1 MNNYLFYIL
10 LGIAPSIIWLL
21 FYLKKD
27 KKPEPKS
34 KILQVFGGGVA
45 AALLAA
51 VAETIILKKLLGLE
65 ALGRATKIILIFLI
79 IAFIEEILKYLVVR
93 LLVFKD
99 SELDE
104 PIDIV
109 IYMIIAAL
117 GFAALENVFLFFS
130 EQLQIFETILIASLR
145 FIGATFLH
153 ALSSGILGFFIALWF
168 SKNKKNVIL
177 LFIGIS
183 FSVIL
188 HALYNFFIIKTDS
201 FWRFALP
208 GMLLIFLAGFL
219 GFCFKKL
226 KSMKS
231 VCQTEMESRR

>member
-1 MNNYLFYIL
+1 MNNYLFYIV

-34 KILQVFGGGVA
+34 KILQVFGGGAVA
-45 AALLAA
+45 AILAA
-51 VAETIILKKLLGLE
+51 IIETIVLKKILGLE
-65 ALGRATKIILIFLI
+65 TLNGTTKIIFVFLI
-79 IAFIEEILKYLVVR
+79 IALIEEILKYLIVK
-93 LLVFKD
+93 LLVFKN

-130 EQLQIFETILIASLR
+130 EELQIFETVLVAALR

-153 ALSSGILGFFIALWF
+153 TLSSGILGFFVALWF

-177 LFIGIS
+177 LFTGV
-183 FSVIL
+183 FLSVVL
-188 HALYNFFIIKTDS
+188 HALYNFFIIKTDNI
-201 FWRFALP
+201 WRFALP
-208 GMLLIFLAGFL
+208 GILLLCLAGFL
-219 GFCFKKL
+219 SFCFKKL
-226 KSMKS
+226 KNMKS
-231 VCQTEMESRR
+231 VCQTTSS

>member
-1 MNNYLFYIL
+1 MSNYLLYIV

-34 KILQVFGGGVA
+34 KILQVFVGGIA
-45 AALLAA
+45 AAILAA
-51 VAETIILKKLLGLE
+51 ITETIILKKLLGLE
-65 ALGRATKIILIFLI
+65 ILNRAVKIVLIFLV
-79 IAFIEEILKYLVVR
+79 IAFIEEILKYLAVR

-130 EQLQIFETILIASLR
+130 EQLQIFETVLVAALR
-145 FIGATFLH
+145 FVGATFLH

-177 LFIGIS
+177 LFAGIS
-183 FSVIL
+183 FSVVL
-188 HALYNFFIIKTDS
+188 HALYNFFIIKTSS

-208 GMLLIFLAGFL
+208 GILLILSAAFL

-226 KSMKS
+226 KNMKS
-231 VCQTEMESRR
+231 ICQT

>member
-1 MNNYLFYIL
+1 MNNYLFYII

-27 KKPEPKS
+27 KKPEPKG
-34 KILQVFGGGVA
+34 KILQVFGGGVV

-51 VAETIILKKLLGLE
+51 TTETIILKKLVGLE
-65 ALGRATKIILIFLI
+65 VLSRVTKIIFIFLI
-79 IAFIEEILKYLVVR
+79 IAFIEEILKYLIVR
-93 LLVFKD
+93 FLVFKN

-130 EQLQIFETILIASLR
+130 EELQIFETVLVAALR
-145 FIGATFLH
+145 FVGATLLH
-153 ALSSGILGFFIALWF
+153 ALSSGIFGFFIALSF
-168 SKNKKNVIL
+168 LNPKKRPMLLFAGIL
-177 LFIGIS
+177 L
-183 FSVIL
+183 SVIL

-208 GMLLIFLAGFL
+208 GALLICLISFL

-226 KSMKS
+226 KNMKS
-231 VCQTEMESRR
+231 VCKTVSS

>member
-1 MNNYLFYIL
+1 MNHYLFYIV

-34 KILQVFGGGVA
+34 KILQVFGGGIA
-45 AALLAA
+45 AAILAA
-51 VAETIILKKLLGLE
+51 ITETIILKKLLGLE
-65 ALGRATKIILIFLI
+65 TLDRTAKIIFIFLI
-79 IAFIEEILKYLVVR
+79 IAFIEEILKYLIVR

-130 EQLQIFETILIASLR
+130 ERLQIFETVLVAALR
-145 FIGATFLH
+145 FVGATFLH
-153 ALSSGILGFFIALWF
+153 ALSSGILGFLLPFGF
-168 SKNKKNVIL
+168 QKTKKMLFFYL
-177 LFIGIS
+177 LVFRS
-183 FSVIL
+183 L
-188 HALYNFFIIKTDS
+188 
-201 FWRFALP
+201 
-208 GMLLIFLAGFL
+208 
-219 GFCFKKL
+219 
-226 KSMKS
+226 
-231 VCQTEMESRR
+231 

>member
-1 MNNYLFYIL
+1 MNHYLFYIV

-34 KILQVFGGGVA
+34 KILQVFGGGIA
-45 AALLAA
+45 AAILAA
-51 VAETIILKKLLGLE
+51 ITETIILKKLLGLE
-65 ALGRATKIILIFLI
+65 TLDRTAKIIFIFLI
-79 IAFIEEILKYLVVR
+79 IAFIEEILKYLIVR

-130 EQLQIFETILIASLR
+130 ERLQIFETVLVAALR
-145 FIGATFLH
+145 FVGATFLH

-177 LFIGIS
+177 LFTGVS

-188 HALYNFFIIKTDS
+188 HALYNFFIIKTNS

-208 GMLLIFLAGFL
+208 GILLVFLASFL

-231 VCQTEMESRR
+231 VCQTTSS